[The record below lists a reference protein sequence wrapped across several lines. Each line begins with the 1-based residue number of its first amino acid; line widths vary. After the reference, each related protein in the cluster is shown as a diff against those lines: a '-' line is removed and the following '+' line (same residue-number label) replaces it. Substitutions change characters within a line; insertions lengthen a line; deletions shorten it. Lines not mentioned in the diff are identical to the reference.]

1 MPIYCALSPD
11 VNETLIL
18 TLDIVRRLADY
29 QFTANNSQS
38 VLCDSDDTV
47 DDDDLT
53 DEHASSDD
61 AYVFSNLQA
70 SPNPVNTS
78 TSSCTTSSNDSSSL
92 SVDTQNIPLFD
103 KSDSEKFKSEQK
115 ADESLVHC

>member
-1 MPIYCALSPD
+1 MIDSGAETAVAHTSLFPETLPSSVGKITLRGIYGKPIVADLVLLNIRLANKASSPYMPIYCALSPD

-18 TLDIVRRLADY
+18 TLDIVRRLSDY
-29 QFTANNSQS
+29 QFTANDSQS

-61 AYVFSNLQA
+61 AYV
-70 SPNPVNTS
+70 
-78 TSSCTTSSNDSSSL
+78 
-92 SVDTQNIPLFD
+92 
-103 KSDSEKFKSEQK
+103 
-115 ADESLVHC
+115 